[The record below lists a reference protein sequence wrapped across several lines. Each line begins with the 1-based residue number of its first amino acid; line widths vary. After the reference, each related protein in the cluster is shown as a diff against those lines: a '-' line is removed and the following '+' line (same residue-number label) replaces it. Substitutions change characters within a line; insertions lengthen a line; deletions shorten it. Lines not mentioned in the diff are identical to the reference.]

1 VVSNLPPLALAYHG
15 IDDIPLSED
24 PLRLFVRPPDFVRQV
39 KRLRSWGYSF
49 VHFSELARRLA
60 EGRAAASAALT
71 FDDGFANNLETL
83 APVLAQLDVTAT
95 VFVVSGWLG
104 GQHPEAP
111 RFRILTEDQLRS
123 LHATGVE
130 IGAHTVTHPDLTTLS
145 KDQATDELRTSKS
158 QLEEMLAASVSVA
171 AYPYGRANAETL
183 AACADA
189 GIFAACRTAGN
200 GSWAELHNLPR
211 QDMDNRCSL
220 LGLRLKRDDRY
231 ESLMRFKPVR
241 GVRRIVRH
249 VPHGR

>member
-1 VVSNLPPLALAYHG
+1 VANLPPLALAYHG
-15 IDDIPLSED
+15 IDDIPLSDD

-39 KRLRSWGYSF
+39 KRLRSWGYAF
-49 VHFSELARRLA
+49 VHFSELARRVA
-60 EGRAAASAALT
+60 EGRAAACVALT

-83 APVLAQLDVTAT
+83 APLLARVDAKAT

-104 GQHPEAP
+104 RQHPEASQ
-111 RFRILTEDQLRS
+111 FRILTEDELRR
-123 LHATGVE
+123 LHATGTE
-130 IGAHTVTHPDLTTLS
+130 IGAHTVTHPDLTALAR
-145 KDQATDELRTSKS
+145 DQATDELRASKS
-158 QLEEMLAASVSVA
+158 QLEELLDTRVSVA

-189 GIFAACRTAGN
+189 GFVAACRTSGN
-200 GSWAELHNLPR
+200 GSWAALHNLPR

-231 ESLMRFKPVR
+231 ESLMRFKAVR

-249 VPHGR
+249 MPRFG